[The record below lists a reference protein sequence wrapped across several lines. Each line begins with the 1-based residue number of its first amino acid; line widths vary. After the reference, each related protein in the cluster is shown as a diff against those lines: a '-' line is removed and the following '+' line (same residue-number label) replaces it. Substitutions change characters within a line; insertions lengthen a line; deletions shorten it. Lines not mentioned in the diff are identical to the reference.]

1 MRSRPRAASRL
12 LACLL
17 AGTATAGG
25 AAEAAP
31 TVLSSRADPGPCAP
45 AERRPDET
53 RDRHAGCTAP
63 PLARRPPGERRVD
76 IRQPARASAPLPATT
91 LGERPPDGNPDPFVA
106 LGARSPFCQRPALR
120 ARPGCRLAGSITHSF
135 PASNYGLDIQIDTGV
150 TRIEDN
156 LLAALQAVAA
166 LVWLGLVYALKGT
179 LLALEWAFSLDLLN
193 EAMRGVR
200 GALRELHT
208 RVLGTPWFMAAIAV
222 AGLWGIWNGLVE
234 RRTIQTIGGLAA
246 TLGLMLVALA
256 LISNPTGTVGHAS
269 KLANEGALGL
279 MSAASS
285 GRLERP
291 EEGFARASERLFD
304 ALVLRPWCALQF
316 GDVSWCTRPRA
327 HGLTNAELW
336 LVFPAEGKERQ
347 ALYKLTK
354 GEDPTSGGFLD
365 DVGGFVRDALRLGH
379 PGLGG
384 ALGALEALRTQPG
397 AKLPDEIGE
406 LVREEPA
413 RVAMQEKGASFTRIA
428 LLALIAFGLVGAIGL
443 LLYLALKLILAGLL
457 ALILLL
463 LAPAMLL
470 APAFGESGRATFL
483 AWLKRLA
490 GALVAKL
497 VYALLLAV
505 VVVAAAALAA
515 LEIGW
520 FGTWLLQSALWW
532 GVLLKRKELTG
543 FLSVGHEGERDGPSR
558 SLRLYQQARAGQAV
572 AAGIGVL
579 AAAPGR
585 KAASALSVGRLR
597 RAETRAA
604 GASLAGR
611 EALDETAERARALE
625 FDRARALVAT
635 RPALENERRA
645 LARALRGYDDEL
657 VEARA
662 AGQAP
667 RPPRDDELKLL
678 AERERVERALEAP
691 ALRQA
696 EASVREAERALARE
710 GRLTSESERAAW
722 REQRRRDIREGLE
735 PDHERNLRAAGID
748 PLDYRRSS
756 PEAQAE
762 LRERSRAQIE
772 HDRRLL
778 AALPEDGRKPT
789 AAETAHATSALDP
802 DELRRRTA
810 EQRSSWQ
817 HERSLRRRR
826 QHLYRR

>member
-1 MRSRPRAASRL
+1 MRSRSRAASRL

-17 AGTATAGG
+17 ATTAAGG
-25 AAEAAP
+25 TAEAAP
-31 TVLSSRADPGPCAP
+31 TVLGSRADPGRCVSPGGPPRGGWDREANCAAAPRRERPPRGTP
-45 AERRPDET
+45 ADRRQSGQTP
-53 RDRHAGCTAP
+53 AAP
-63 PLARRPPGERRVD
+63 PAVPV
-76 IRQPARASAPLPATT
+76 ASQ
-91 LGERPPDGNPDPFVA
+91 PPDGNPDPFVA
-106 LGARSPFCQRPALR
+106 LGARSPFCRRAVLR
-120 ARPGCRLAGSITHSF
+120 ARPGCRLAGSIAHSF

-156 LLAALQAVAA
+156 LLAALQSVAA

-222 AGLWGIWNGLVE
+222 AGLWGIWRGLVE

-256 LISNPTGTVGHAS
+256 LISNPAGTVGHAS
-269 KLANEGALGL
+269 RLANEGALGL

-291 EEGFARASERLFD
+291 EQGFARASERLFD
-304 ALVLRPWCALQF
+304 ALVVRPWCALQF
-316 GDVSWCTRPRA
+316 GDVGWCTHARA

-347 ALYKLTK
+347 ALYRLTK
-354 GEDPTSGGFLD
+354 GEDTSDRGVLD
-365 DVGGFVRDALRLGH
+365 DLGGFVSDALRLGN
-379 PGLGG
+379 PGLAG

-397 AKLPDEIGE
+397 AELPDEIGE

-413 RVAMQEKGASFTRIA
+413 RVAMQEKGATFTRIA
-428 LLALIAFGLVGAIGL
+428 LLALIAFGLLGAIGL

-497 VYALLLAV
+497 VYALLLAL
-505 VVVAAAALAA
+505 VVVAAMALAA

-543 FLSVGHEGERDGPSR
+543 FLSVGHEGEREGPSR
-558 SLRLYQQARAGQAV
+558 TLRLYQQARAGQAV
-572 AAGIGVL
+572 AAGAAAL
-579 AAAPGR
+579 ATAPGR
-585 KAASALSVGRLR
+585 RAASALSVGRLR

-611 EALDETAERARALE
+611 EALDQAAERARTLE
-625 FDRARALVAT
+625 LDHSRALIAT

-645 LARALRGYDDEL
+645 LSRALRGYDDEL
-657 VEARA
+657 VESRA
-662 AGQAP
+662 AGQEP
-667 RPPRDDELKLL
+667 RAPRDDELKLL
-678 AERERVERALEAP
+678 AERERVERALDAP
-691 ALRQA
+691 ELRQA
-696 EASVREAERALARE
+696 EASMREAERALARE

-735 PDHERNLRAAGID
+735 PGHERNLMAAGID
-748 PLDYRRSS
+748 PRDYRRSS
-756 PEAQAE
+756 PAAQAE

-772 HDRRLL
+772 RDRRILS
-778 AALPEDGRKPT
+778 ALPEDGREPT
-789 AAETAHATSALDP
+789 TSETARATSALEP

-810 EQRSSWQ
+810 EQRAAWQ
-817 HERSLRRRR
+817 HERRLRRRR